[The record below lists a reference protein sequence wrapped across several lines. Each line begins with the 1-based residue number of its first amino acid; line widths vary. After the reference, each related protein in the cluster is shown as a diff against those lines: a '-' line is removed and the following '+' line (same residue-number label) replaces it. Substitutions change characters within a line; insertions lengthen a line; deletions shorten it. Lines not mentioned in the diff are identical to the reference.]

1 MSIIPFQLNLLI
13 LCFQASQLDIAKFA
27 TITGLAET
35 SAKTAWNTLR
45 KKALAGQDD
54 GVTPKTPGSAS
65 EKKKAP
71 AKRKSTGGKKDE
83 NGEDADGNKAETTAE
98 TPSKKPRGRPAK
110 AKATEVA
117 ADGDSEM
124 KDGVQVPAAT
134 PAKKKATPRK
144 PSAKKA
150 KASPKTPDAEAK
162 IEVEEDAKA
171 KTPPGSPLAGSDTAN
186 EEESVKIET
195 SKEVVEVEVSNGKTE
210 VTVTEKDVDGKEVL
224 EEEQKVATF

>member
-1 MSIIPFQLNLLI
+1 MPSRLNSLTLF
-13 LCFQASQLDIAKFA
+13 FQASQLDIAKFA

-54 GVTPKTPGSAS
+54 AVAPKTPGSAG

-83 NGEDADGNKAETTAE
+83 NGEDADGNKTEATAE

-110 AKATEVA
+110 AKATEVT

-124 KDGVQVPAAT
+124 RDGVQVPATT
-134 PAKKKATPRK
+134 PAKKKPTPRK
-144 PSAKKA
+144 PAAKKT

-171 KTPPGSPLAGSDTAN
+171 KTPPDSPLAGSDTAN

-195 SKEVVEVEVSNGKTE
+195 SKEIVEVEASNGKTE
-210 VTVTEKDVDGKEVL
+210 VTVMEKDVDKEVL